1 MSSSRVL
8 VFLII
13 FGLAYYGLTS
23 MYISAYGGVLPP
35 EDQKTFKAADVISSI
50 GDTKV
55 LDIATEIIYTSGFP
69 IPADVINMLGRGEI
83 AAPTDSSFVRTFALF
98 IDEDGIERKIWIREL
113 DGRLATSSIDGKEYF
128 IFNPMSRPDIFENG
142 MLKSIEKIATT
153 SYEEG
158 IYAKSIFGTLEKSIE
173 EIIYNKVIGPIMA
186 NESVK
191 SVMEAIGKVR
201 HVMRYDWGIISSI
214 FKSSVITDGAI
225 ISMLWCLFLGIEIW
239 DRLPS
244 GGTVGTLLKYGV
256 GLGIFAFILLPLP
269 AF

>member
-23 MYISAYGGVLPP
+23 MYISAYGGVLPT
-35 EDQKTFKAADVISSI
+35 EAQKTLEAADVIPGVSI
-50 GDTKV
+50 SEAPALKESYEIAKTPM
-55 LDIATEIIYTSGFP
+55 DIISMTR
-69 IPADVINMLGRGEI
+69 NGEI
-83 AAPTDSSFVRTFALF
+83 AVPTDYSILGKTAL
-98 IDEDGIERKIWIREL
+98 IIYRGMDTGIPIREL
-113 DGRLATSSIDGKEYF
+113 KGTLVTSGIDGKDYF
-128 IFNPMSRPDIFENG
+128 IFDPRENLDKFERPEEVVSGISLERRLEIQEEVLPTGIKRLVSGDIDISG
-142 MLKSIEKIATT
+142 AV
-153 SYEEG
+153 
-158 IYAKSIFGTLEKSIE
+158 AKSIMKDPYLSG
-173 EIIYNKVIGPIMA
+173 IMEA
-186 NESVK
+186 ITKIK
-191 SVMEAIGKVR
+191 SVMS
-201 HVMRYDWGIISSI
+201 HDWHILSSI
-214 FKSSVITDGAI
+214 FKGGFFSNVTDGAI

>member
-35 EDQKTFKAADVISSI
+35 ADQKTLEAADIISSVV
-50 GDTKV
+50 DAEV
-55 LDIATEIIYTSGFP
+55 LDVTTKITYTSGFP
-69 IPADVINMLGRGEI
+69 IPSDITNILKEGEM
-83 AAPTDSSFVRTFALF
+83 AAPTVSSIIGTFAQFIDEEGNENGILVKKIDGRLVTSRIDGEVYCILTPGDYPGLF
-98 IDEDGIERKIWIREL
+98 IDGRFKSVERLTLEPYEESILGRIEEPIE
-113 DGRLATSSIDGKEYF
+113 
-128 IFNPMSRPDIFENG
+128 
-142 MLKSIEKIATT
+142 EKIVD
-153 SYEEG
+153 
-158 IYAKSIFGTLEKSIE
+158 
-173 EIIYNKVIGPIMA
+173 KVIGPIMA

-191 SVMEAIGKVR
+191 SVMTAVGEIR
-201 HVMRYDWGIISSI
+201 HVMRYDWGVISSI
-214 FKSSVITDGAI
+214 FKSSTITDGAI

-239 DRLPS
+239 DRLPA

-269 AF
+269 TF

>member
-1 MSSSRVL
+1 MSSSKVL

-35 EDQKTFKAADVISSI
+35 EDQKTLEAADIISSV
-50 GDTKV
+50 GDTEG
-55 LDIATEIIYTSGFP
+55 LDTATEITYTSGFP
-69 IPADVINMLGRGEI
+69 IPSDIINMLGTGEI
-83 AAPTDSSFVRTFALF
+83 AAPTVSSIVGTFAQF
-98 IDEDGIERKIWIREL
+98 IDEEGNENGILVRKI
-113 DGRLATSSIDGKEYF
+113 DGRLVTSGIDGKEYCIFTPRDYPELF
-128 IFNPMSRPDIFENG
+128 ING
-142 MLKSIEKIATT
+142 RFKSVERLTLEPYRESILGRIEEPIEEKI
-153 SYEEG
+153 YDR
-158 IYAKSIFGTLEKSIE
+158 I
-173 EIIYNKVIGPIMA
+173 IGPIMA

-191 SVMEAIGKVR
+191 SIMGAVGEIRRVMK
-201 HVMRYDWGIISSI
+201 YDWGILSSI

>member
-35 EDQKTFKAADVISSI
+35 EDQRTLEAANIISSA
-50 GDTKV
+50 GAPEV
-55 LDIATEIIYTSGFP
+55 LDITTEIIYTSGFP
-69 IPADVINMLGRGEI
+69 IPIDIRNMLGPGEI
-83 AAPTDSSFVRTFALF
+83 AAPTSSSLVGTIVNF
-98 IDEDGIERKIWIREL
+98 IDETGKEGGVYVREI
-113 DGRLATSSIDGKEYF
+113 DGRLVTSGIDDKKYCIFTPADNPGLF
-128 IFNPMSRPDIFENG
+128 ING
-142 MLKSIEKIATT
+142 RFKSSERLTLEPYKT
-153 SYEEG
+153 
-158 IYAKSIFGTLEKSIE
+158 SIFGRIE
-173 EIIYNKVIGPIMA
+173 EPIEEKIYNKVLEPIMA

-191 SVMEAIGKVR
+191 SVMEAVKDIR
-201 HVMRYDWGIISSI
+201 HVIRYDWGVLSSI
-214 FKSSVITDGAI
+214 FKGGFGSSITDGAI
-225 ISMLWCLFLGIEIW
+225 ISMLWCLFLGVEIW